1 MDCRDVILSEDYA
14 EFIVSFISSV
24 ETFMENY
31 KDKCPTAL
39 SLSYGMTFE
48 PLEKAL
54 PISLAKYTYDSIP
67 MLFGLMDTVSVEA
80 TGALRLQ
87 NLPGLNLTGNGTII
101 GIIDNGIDPY
111 HEAFRYSD
119 GTSRILRA
127 WDQTNQTLDPP
138 RTQKY
143 GSEITREMINSE
155 LEKENSELLDSLRK
169 NSEHGTFVAGVAAG
183 STNEEMSFV
192 SPAPE
197 ADLVIVKLKPAKKYL
212 RDYYLVDEAAEV
224 YQETD
229 IMAAI
234 TYMRQIIVDYKN
246 PVIMCI
252 PLGTNQGPHNGSSI
266 LADSLNALG
275 GRNGIGVVI
284 ANGNEGT
291 ARHHYSGKISGTTG
305 TSETVEIRVGD
316 NQNGFMIELWGEAPN
331 IYSIGIVSPSGEVV
345 NRIPAKIGATYNYTF
360 LFENTKLSVDYRVV
374 ERRSGSELVQI
385 RLENPSEGIWR
396 IIVYGDN
403 ILSGEYNMWLPITN
417 FVGSDTYFLR
427 PDPYITLTSPADS
440 NVPISVGGYNVV
452 TGGLY
457 ADSSRGFTTL
467 GVIKPNFVAPAVQV
481 YGPGL
486 NNRYVTKSGTSAAA
500 ALTTGVVAQ
509 FMEWGVVQRQNGSMN
524 TPEVKNYLVR
534 GAIRSPNVTYPNP
547 SEGFGKL
554 DAYNS
559 IDILR

>member
-1 MDCRDVILSEDYA
+1 MDCRDVIMSEDYA
-14 EFIVSFISSV
+14 DFIVSFISSV
-24 ETFMENY
+24 ESFMENY

-39 SLSYGMTFE
+39 SLSYGMVFE
-48 PLEKAL
+48 PLEKVL

-67 MLFGLMDTVSVEA
+67 MIYGLMDTVSVEA

-155 LEKENSELLDSLRK
+155 LEKEDSELLDSLRK
-169 NSEHGTFVAGVAAG
+169 NSEHGTFVTGVAAG
-183 STNEEMSFV
+183 SANEEVSFI
-192 SPAPE
+192 SPAPG

-212 RDYYLVDEAAEV
+212 RDYYLVDESAEV

-229 IMAAI
+229 ILAAI
-234 TYMRQIIVDYKN
+234 TYMRQIVVDYRS

-284 ANGNEGT
+284 ANGNEGN
-291 ARHHYSGKISGTTG
+291 ARHHYSGKITG
-305 TSETVEIRVGD
+305 ATGASETVEIRVGE

-385 RLENPSEGIWR
+385 RLEKPSEGIWR

-427 PDPYITLTSPADS
+427 PDPYTTLTSPADS
-440 NVPISVGGYNVV
+440 NIPISVGGYNVV

-467 GVIKPNFVAPAVQV
+467 GVVKPNFVAPAVQV

-509 FMEWGVVQRQNGSMN
+509 FMEWGVVQRNNGSMN
-524 TPEVKNYLVR
+524 TPEVKNYLIR
-534 GAIRSPNVTYPNP
+534 GAIRSPSVTYPNP